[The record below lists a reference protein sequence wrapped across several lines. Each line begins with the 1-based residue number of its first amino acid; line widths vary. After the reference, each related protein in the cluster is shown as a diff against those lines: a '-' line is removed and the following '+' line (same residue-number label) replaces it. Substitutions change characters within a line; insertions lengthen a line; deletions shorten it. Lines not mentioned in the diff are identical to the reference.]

1 MAEHEG
7 LVDAL
12 NSTFDSP
19 IPTHE
24 LQVAR
29 DAIGQMGWDTNSV
42 TQYLRT
48 KRYWRSRPIID
59 NAMTQPRLS
68 QERGVNVP
76 IVTTARSVKTIA
88 RWRKPQLPL
97 TQ

>member
-42 TQYLRT
+42 NQYLRT

-88 RWRKPQLPL
+88 RWRKP
-97 TQ
+97 TYR